1 MVSGL
6 SFWEKIIQKKRGKE
20 NISLNL
26 FSIDF
31 DKRKMNVQTENQ
43 KGILR
48 ENYFP
53 FGTSKGGF

>member
-1 MVSGL
+1 MDSHSERKL
-6 SFWEKIIQKKRGKE
+6 SKKKRGKE

-31 DKRKMNVQTENQ
+31 DKRKMNVQMENQ
-43 KGILR
+43 KGILG
-48 ENYFP
+48 ENYFA

>member
-1 MVSGL
+1 MDSHSERKL
-6 SFWEKIIQKKRGKE
+6 SKKKRGKE

-31 DKRKMNVQTENQ
+31 DKRKMNVQMENQ
-43 KGILR
+43 MGILG
-48 ENYFP
+48 ENYFA